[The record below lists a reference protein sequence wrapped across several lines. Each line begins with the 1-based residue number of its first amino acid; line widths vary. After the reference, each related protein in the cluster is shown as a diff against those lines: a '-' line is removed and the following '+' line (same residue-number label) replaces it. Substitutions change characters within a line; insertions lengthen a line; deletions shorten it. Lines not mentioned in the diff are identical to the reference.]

1 MAKRIPKSQV
11 PENID
16 CVCAPDGFDF
26 FCDVYIPQAPQV
38 FTYGVKNG
46 STVKKGSVVW
56 VQFNR
61 RKIGLAVVSKVYSK
75 KPKFKVKCAVPHE
88 SCFVF
93 SERYME
99 TLEWTAKYYLT
110 SPMRTLDAFLPAAFS
125 SFLDALIVARGIA
138 EKETPIVSVLK
149 ETKPVLTADQKN
161 ILDKLTPSLSGD
173 GFRGALLHGITGS
186 GKTRVY
192 QELTR
197 SALSMGKRVL
207 ILVPEIGLTPQSV
220 ARFSSFLEE
229 PVFVLHSALSM
240 PERRKSWVQILLG
253 RARVVIGTRSA
264 ILSPFPFDLVILD
277 EEHDSSYKQQD
288 PAPRYHCREL
298 AFHIAHKHSALVLL
312 GSATP
317 SVEAFSYA
325 RQGKLSYFQLLKR
338 ATQSE
343 LPKVRLIDMKKEASL
358 QQSGI
363 LLSASLREALTAC
376 IDEGNQAI
384 VLMNRRGY
392 SKVRICGDCSATLY
406 CKNCH
411 IPLVYHRQHRGL
423 LCHYCGSLYPIDA
436 PCFECG
442 SPTFEF
448 QGGAIEKLEE
458 EICSWIPQAKVVRMD
473 RDTTQNV
480 GAADSILSSFR
491 DREYNVLLGT
501 QMVAKGHDFPGV
513 QLVGIVGADMGA
525 GIPDFR
531 MSERLFQLLSQTA
544 GRAGR
549 NRDGGQVLIQTM
561 NVTDP
566 IMRFAL
572 THDYEG
578 FIKMEIDHRR
588 EAFYPPF
595 CKLLSIEVGGKNQV
609 LLKKAVE
616 KIEAVIAPHE
626 NIQML
631 GPVEG
636 FIPMVKKIFWAR
648 FLLKASSVSAFRKSL
663 NPLISDLKSLE
674 LPPGTEIKID
684 VDP

>member
-1 MAKRIPKSQV
+1 M
-11 PENID
+11 
-16 CVCAPDGFDF
+16 
-26 FCDVYIPQAPQV
+26 
-38 FTYGVKNG
+38 
-46 STVKKGSVVW
+46 
-56 VQFNR
+56 
-61 RKIGLAVVSKVYSK
+61 L
-75 KPKFKVKCAVPHE
+75 
-88 SCFVF
+88 
-93 SERYME
+93 
-99 TLEWTAKYYLT
+99 
-110 SPMRTLDAFLPAAFS
+110 
-125 SFLDALIVARGIA
+125 
-138 EKETPIVSVLK
+138 
-149 ETKPVLTADQKN
+149 
-161 ILDKLTPSLSGD
+161 
-173 GFRGALLHGITGS
+173 FRS
-186 GKTRVY
+186 
-192 QELTR
+192 
-197 SALSMGKRVL
+197 
-207 ILVPEIGLTPQSV
+207 
-220 ARFSSFLEE
+220 
-229 PVFVLHSALSM
+229 
-240 PERRKSWVQILLG
+240 
-253 RARVVIGTRSA
+253 
-264 ILSPFPFDLVILD
+264 
-277 EEHDSSYKQQD
+277 
-288 PAPRYHCREL
+288 
-298 AFHIAHKHSALVLL
+298 
-312 GSATP
+312 
-317 SVEAFSYA
+317 
-325 RQGKLSYFQLLKR
+325 
-338 ATQSE
+338 
-343 LPKVRLIDMKKEASL
+343 
-358 QQSGI
+358 
-363 LLSASLREALTAC
+363 
-376 IDEGNQAI
+376 
-384 VLMNRRGY
+384 
-392 SKVRICGDCSATLY
+392 
-406 CKNCH
+406 
-411 IPLVYHRQHRGL
+411 
-423 LCHYCGSLYPIDA
+423 
-436 PCFECG
+436 
-442 SPTFEF
+442 
-448 QGGAIEKLEE
+448 
-458 EICSWIPQAKVVRMD
+458 QAKVVRMD